1 MKHQQKL
8 ETYLVFFGGRREKWK
23 KKWSSVINRS
33 FLNDMAIHKGR
44 EHGSKQSDTTKAY
57 FLPAGNTA
65 HVVQN
70 T

>member
-1 MKHQQKL
+1 
-8 ETYLVFFGGRREKWK
+8 
-23 KKWSSVINRS
+23 
-33 FLNDMAIHKGR
+33 MAIHKGR